1 MKKISTSFLTLRLI
15 QSIALLMLAA
25 CNVTRPPA
33 TTPPSAPTAASA
45 PATSA
50 PSSPIA
56 PPDSWTDLGIYQPGL
71 VSSARPILNEMTGA
85 SVYHIS
91 LTIDADLVHVE
102 GHELVHYTNREDV
115 PLTEIQMRLFPNILG
130 GQMTYDNLLVDNA
143 EIDTDLQM
151 INSLLIL
158 HLNEP
163 LAIGASVA
171 ISMDFA
177 IEVPTSVEL
186 NYGVQA
192 SYNGVLT
199 LAHAYPMIA
208 VYNEEGW
215 NAEIP
220 PQSGDVTF
228 ADMSFFYVSITA
240 PDDVTIVASG
250 EESVPERSARQQVV
264 HVAAGPARDFFVA
277 ASRDYEV
284 ISQTVG
290 GVTINSYAPKA
301 DRAGSQIALEVA
313 ARAIETFSDLF
324 TQYPY
329 SELDIVS
336 TPTLA
341 LGVEYPGAVAIADRL
356 YSDAYYA
363 ERTNDYRES
372 TVAHEVAHQW
382 FYNLIGNDQLDEPWL
397 DESLA
402 QFATWEY
409 YRVNYGAEAASEF
422 EFGLLGRWGRVENA
436 LVAIDQP
443 VAAFSSSEYGA
454 IVYGR
459 GPLFFGA
466 LRTEI
471 GEENFSAFIKDYA
484 QTFSWGIAS
493 AEGLRAL
500 AEKHCGCDLSALFE
514 EWIYP

>member
-1 MKKISTSFLTLRLI
+1 MKKFRAAFLIIYL
-15 QSIALLMLAA
+15 LAA
-25 CNVTRPPA
+25 CTTTQPP
-33 TTPPSAPTAASA
+33 PPSAPTAGSPASA
-45 PATSA
+45 TSTPAPITPPAT
-50 PSSPIA
+50 
-56 PPDSWTDLGIYQPGL
+56 DSWTDLSAFTSGL
-71 VSSARPILNEMTGA
+71 VESTRPILNEMSGA
-85 SVYHIS
+85 SVYHIT
-91 LTIDADLVHVE
+91 LTIDADLVHVDGQE
-102 GHELVHYTNREDV
+102 TVHYTNREDA
-115 PLTEIQMRLFPNILG
+115 PLTEIQMRLFSNTLG
-130 GQMTYDNLLVDNA
+130 GQMTVANVVVDDA
-143 EIDTDLQM
+143 EVETELQM
-151 INSLLIL
+151 NDSLLIVY
-158 HLNEP
+158 LNEP
-163 LAIGASVA
+163 LAVSASA
-171 ISMDFA
+171 LISMDFA
-177 IEVPTSVEL
+177 IEVPTDVEL

-228 ADMSFFYVSITA
+228 ADMSFFYVTVTA

-250 EESVPERSARQQVV
+250 EESAPVVDARSQSVL
-264 HVAAGPARDFFVA
+264 VAAGPARDFFVA

-284 ISQTVG
+284 ISTSVG
-290 GVTINSYAPKA
+290 GVTINSYAPKSN
-301 DRAGSQIALEVA
+301 REGSQIALDVA

-324 TQYPY
+324 TPYPY

-356 YSDAYYA
+356 YTDEYYA
-363 ERTNDYRES
+363 GRTADFRES
-372 TVAHEVAHQW
+372 TVAHEVGHQW

-409 YRVNYGAEAASEF
+409 YRVNYGASAANGF
-422 EFGLLGRWGRVENA
+422 ESGLRSRWSRVENNP
-436 LVAIDQP
+436 VAIAQP
-443 VAAFSSSEYGA
+443 VAAFTGSEYSA

-471 GEENFSAFIKDYA
+471 GEENFSAFIKEYSL
-484 QTFSWGIAS
+484 TFSWGIATT
-493 AEGLRAL
+493 EGLRAL
-500 AEKHCGCDLSALFE
+500 AEQHCACDLGALFD